1 MRAPRLS
8 EREAVVEPLGQG
20 RQGEGPE
27 AGGGELDGEGQ
38 AIESAADAVD
48 DRFGGPVR
56 VEAWLH
62 RTSTIPEELDGVR
75 RRQANDRNKEL
86 AGNAE
91 GLATGGH
98 HPEAGQRPDQ
108 GLGERSRLV
117 DDVFAVVEDD
127 DEGAAGEVAGDELRR
142 RSRGLVIAQSRPRGA
157 EGRSRSRSDG
167 CGIGD
172 TRELHQP
179 GAAGVLVA
187 TPRRSR
193 DRQAGLADPARADQ
207 RD

>member
-1 MRAPRLS
+1 MAGQRGAS
-8 EREAVVEPLGQG
+8 TAAEQREAVVEPLGQV

-27 AGGGELDGEGQ
+27 AGGGELDSEGQ
-38 AIESAADAVD
+38 AIESAADAID

-75 RRQANDRNKEL
+75 RHQANDGNKEL

-91 GLATGGH
+91 GLATCSH

-108 GLGERSRLV
+108 GLGKRSRLV

-127 DEGAAGEVAGDELRR
+127 D
-142 RSRGLVIAQSRPRGA
+142 
-157 EGRSRSRSDG
+157 
-167 CGIGD
+167 
-172 TRELHQP
+172 
-179 GAAGVLVA
+179 
-187 TPRRSR
+187 
-193 DRQAGLADPARADQ
+193 
-207 RD
+207 